1 MNSLPYRDFASFL
14 SERFDHKIQKITVN
28 AGFSCPN
35 RDGTKGRGGCSYCN
49 NRSFSPSFAEGAVN
63 IEEQIEKGKQFFA
76 RKYPDMRY
84 LAYFQAYTNT
94 HTDNEDNLIS
104 LYQRALAVE
113 NIEGLI
119 IGTRPDCIDSDLL
132 GRIASLRTSGN
143 LIMMEYGAETSH
155 DITLEAVNRCHT
167 WHDTVTAVNLTARSG
182 LPVGIHLIMGLPG
195 ETEDMMLETIRRV
208 NMLPVDVV
216 KIHQLQIIRGTRL
229 ARQFENGEI
238 SIPVFTPESYADLC
252 CKIVRTLRKDIAIE
266 RFVSSSPADLLIA
279 PRWGLKNYEFTAIV
293 NRKLRESESTI

>member
-1 MNSLPYRDFASFL
+1 MTSLPYRDFAAFL
-14 SERFDHKIQKITVN
+14 SERFDYKVQKITVN

-49 NRSFSPSFAEGAVN
+49 NRSFSPSFTEGAVN
-63 IEEQIEKGKQFFA
+63 IEEQLEKGKQFFA

-94 HTDNEDNLIS
+94 HSDDKDRLIS
-104 LYQRALAVE
+104 LYQRALAVKDV
-113 NIEGLI
+113 EGLI
-119 IGTRPDCIDSDLL
+119 IGTRPDCVDGDLL
-132 GRIASLRTSGN
+132 KRIASLRSPGK

-155 DITLEAVNRCHT
+155 DITLDTVNRCHS
-167 WHDTVTAVNLTARSG
+167 WQDTVNAVNLTSQSG
-182 LPVGIHLIMGLPG
+182 MPVGIHLIMGLPG
-195 ETEDMMLETIRRV
+195 ETEEMMLETINRV
-208 NMLPVDVV
+208 NLLPVDVV

-229 ARQFENGEI
+229 AQQYENGQVEI
-238 SIPVFTPESYADLC
+238 TMFTPESYARLC
-252 CKIVRTLRKDIAIE
+252 CKIVKALRKDIAIE

-293 NRKLRESESTI
+293 NRFLRENN

>member
-1 MNSLPYRDFASFL
+1 MTSLPYRDFAAFL
-14 SERFDHKIQKITVN
+14 SERFDHKVQKITVN

-49 NRSFSPSFAEGAVN
+49 NRSFSPSFTEGAVN
-63 IEEQIEKGKQFFA
+63 IEEQLEKGKQFFA

-94 HTDNEDNLIS
+94 HSDDKDRLIS
-104 LYQRALAVE
+104 LYQRALAVK
-113 NIEGLI
+113 NVEGLI
-119 IGTRPDCIDSDLL
+119 IGTRPDCVDGDLL
-132 GRIASLRTSGN
+132 KRIASLRSPGK

-155 DITLEAVNRCHT
+155 DITLDTVNRCHS
-167 WHDTVTAVNLTARSG
+167 WQDTVNAVNLTSQSG
-182 LPVGIHLIMGLPG
+182 MPVGIHLIMGLPG
-195 ETEDMMLETIRRV
+195 ETEEMMLETINRV
-208 NMLPVDVV
+208 NLLPVDVV

-229 ARQFENGEI
+229 AQQYENGQVEI
-238 SIPVFTPESYADLC
+238 TMFTPESYARLC
-252 CKIVRTLRKDIAIE
+252 CKIVKALRKDIAIE

-293 NRKLRESESTI
+293 NRFLRENN